1 MQACMRMRLLGKGH
15 AVSFWASNEVHT
27 QINNNMQK
35 NEAKI
40 NKINK
45 SNAKDHFS

>member
-27 QINNNMQK
+27 QINSSRQEFDATVIYKSDDETKNN
-35 NEAKI
+35 I
-40 NKINK
+40 
-45 SNAKDHFS
+45 

>member
-27 QINNNMQK
+27 QINSNRH
-35 NEAKI
+35 EFDSKI
-40 NKINK
+40 NNKTDNETIN
-45 SNAKDHFS
+45 NI